1 MFEFIVRLILMFLM
15 YGGVSTTVE
24 APPARLE
31 TAAQPSTAAAA
42 SALLEALH
50 FAPTTTEAFAFTD
63 WSQLKTALDAS
74 SLTSASS
81 MAERIDFLLPAT
93 RDLGAASGFALQFL
107 EKQADLWGWDTTDL
121 LWEATI
127 SAGPPVYVLKL
138 RDDFDVDALITRF
151 EERGFDQRKQGDA
164 LIFTHPLDLSVDWRT
179 ELAVFNAAIFPE
191 HRLLIHASSP
201 AAVETAVATFADPV
215 QSWAADPT
223 YQALAAPL
231 ADVASVLIGPG
242 AMLCMPFDA
251 AGLPVDTLGADEQA
265 LAETLTRG
273 VGLHPFAA
281 LAVGYTLAE
290 QTTEGVILFQ
300 YASPVTAQGDLAV
313 RRFLAERGLSL
324 ITQAPLSKVLFTV
337 EDAVVTGSTVVLS
350 VAPRE
355 GVARRLFDMV
365 NRRDM
370 IFAACP

>member
-1 MFEFIVRLILMFLM
+1 MLEFIVRLILMFLL

-24 APPARLE
+24 APPAMSEAVLPPV
-31 TAAQPSTAAAA
+31 TAPAEI
-42 SALLEALH
+42 ALMESFR
-50 FAPTTTEAFAFTD
+50 FAPITTESFAFTD
-63 WSQLKTALDAS
+63 WSRIKTALNATAIS
-74 SLTSASS
+74 SASS

-138 RDDFDVDALITRF
+138 RNDFDVDALITRF
-151 EERGFDQRKQGDA
+151 EERGFDQHKQGDA
-164 LIFTHPLDLSVDWRT
+164 LVFTHPLDLSVDWRT
-179 ELAVFNAAIFPE
+179 ELAVFNAALFPE

-201 AAVETAVATFADPV
+201 AAVETAVATFANPA
-215 QSWAADPT
+215 QSWAAAPT
-223 YQALAAPL
+223 YQALAALL

-242 AMLCMPFDA
+242 ATLCAPFDA
-251 AGLPVDTLGADEQA
+251 AGLPVDMLDADGQA
-265 LAETLTRG
+265 LTRG
-273 VGLHPFAA
+273 AGVQPFAA
-281 LAVGYTLAE
+281 LAVGYTLAGS
-290 QTTEGVILFQ
+290 QTQGRILFQ
-300 YASPVTAQGDLAV
+300 YASSAAAQDDLAA
-313 RRFLAERGLSL
+313 RRFLAEQGLSL
-324 ITQAPLSKVLFTV
+324 ITRMPLSKALFTV
-337 EDAVVTGSTVVLS
+337 EDAAVDGSTVILT

-355 GVARRLFDMV
+355 NVARRLFDMV